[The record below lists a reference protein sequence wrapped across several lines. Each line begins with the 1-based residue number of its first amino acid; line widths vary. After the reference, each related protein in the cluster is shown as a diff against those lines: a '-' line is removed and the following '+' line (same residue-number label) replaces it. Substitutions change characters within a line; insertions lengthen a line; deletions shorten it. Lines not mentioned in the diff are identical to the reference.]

1 MKRISIYL
9 MAGILM
15 TSFSFTSCEKEEETS
30 PLVELMETDD
40 EVAAFYDDILSEVDE
55 VTFNDGTSKS
65 GVTVSQ
71 GFSGTRTVVTE
82 FSGDTVIH
90 TITFDNF
97 MNENSNSGRVKN
109 GTIIIKVLGR
119 PYLETFWRQVTFVNF
134 TVNDNLIEGVKV
146 IEKTGEYQFTVA
158 LTDGKITFTD
168 ETTYTRNFTRTRTW
182 IDGYATPYYIWDDEF
197 TLEGNAWG
205 VNRNGNEYTHEI
217 TSPLF
222 IKRDCRWVV
231 SGTIEFN
238 VNGQAAILDYGDG
251 TCDRIATLISNGETH
266 TINLRGGQ
274 N

>member
-15 TSFSFTSCEKEEETS
+15 TSFSFTSCEKDEETS

-40 EVAAFYDDILSEVDE
+40 EVAAFYDDILAEVDE

-65 GVTVSQ
+65 GLTVSQ
-71 GFSGTRTVVTE
+71 GFSGSRTVVTE

-90 TITFDNF
+90 TITFENF
-97 MNENSNSGRVKN
+97 LNENSNSGRVKN

-119 PYLETFWRQVTFVNF
+119 PYLENFWRQVTFVNF
-134 TVNDNLIEGVKV
+134 TVNDNLIEGVKE
-146 IEKTGEYQFTVA
+146 IEKTGEYEFTIT
-158 LTDGKITFTD
+158 LTNGRVTFTD

-182 IDGYATPYYIWDDEF
+182 ISGYATPYFVWDDEF
-197 TLEGNAWG
+197 TVDGEAWG
-205 VNRNGNEYTHEI
+205 VNRKGNEYTHEI
-217 TSPLF
+217 TNPLL
-222 IKRDCRWVV
+222 IKRECRWIV
-231 SGTIEFN
+231 SGTVQFN
-238 VNGQAAILDYGDG
+238 VNAQTAVLDYGDG
-251 TCDRIATLISNGETH
+251 TCDRIATLILNGETY